1 MKNILVF
8 CVLFLAAAAA
18 VAQQTATIAPQPPVI
33 PNYAYQ
39 YAAKIVCGRPAPTP
53 AYPFQVGAHG
63 AYFTQV
69 NVHNPS
75 RTQGVSIR
83 KKFINAQPNER
94 PTRPTQFFAMG
105 LEPDW
110 ATQIDCPNI
119 LKHLGLP
126 PAAYAEGF
134 VILESTLEIDV
145 VGLYTAD
152 GPSGLISTME
162 IDRVPARKF

>member
-1 MKNILVF
+1 MKNTVF
-8 CVLFLAAAAA
+8 LFVLLFTTVA
-18 VAQQTATIAPQPPVI
+18 VAQQTATIAPQPPII

-53 AYPFQVGAHG
+53 TYAFQVGAHG
-63 AYFTQV
+63 TYFTQV

-83 KKFINAQPNER
+83 KKFINAQPDER
-94 PTRPTQFFAMG
+94 PTKPTQFFGLG

-110 ATQIDCPNI
+110 ATQIDCHNI

-126 PAAYAEGF
+126 PGAYVEGF